1 MVDAMMRFLT
11 TAAISA
17 SLALAA
23 LPSTPAL
30 AQSRS
35 ILSALDAQLYSAA
48 FAAAEQGDPAT
59 AETDLAQVRD
69 PCLIG
74 SVRYLTLTAPAS
86 TPRKTAYGDLE
97 TWLKAFRDLPGANLI
112 YALAEKM
119 KPPGAHPPTPS
130 TSLLTQASS
139 ASAAIP
145 ATHPSPAARDAY
157 FNGDLDRAHTLAVK
171 DGDRWIAGLAA
182 FRMGQFPEAQDH
194 FSAVAL
200 DSTAADETR
209 AGGAFWA
216 ARAARAAQKHLL
228 WHDRPTPSGAQRRS
242 A

>member
-74 SVRYLTLTAPAS
+74 SVRYLTLTTS
-86 TPRKTAYGDLE
+86 K
-97 TWLKAFRDLPGANLI
+97 PG
-112 YALAEKM
+112 
-119 KPPGAHPPTPS
+119 
-130 TSLLTQASS
+130 
-139 ASAAIP
+139 
-145 ATHPSPAARDAY
+145 
-157 FNGDLDRAHTLAVK
+157 
-171 DGDRWIAGLAA
+171 
-182 FRMGQFPEAQDH
+182 
-194 FSAVAL
+194 
-200 DSTAADETR
+200 
-209 AGGAFWA
+209 
-216 ARAARAAQKHLL
+216 
-228 WHDRPTPSGAQRRS
+228 
-242 A
+242 